1 LVLFAFQKVKDI
13 MQKSKRVKM
22 TSEWQQFFDGH
33 APFYMDNVF
42 TKNTVKEVDF
52 LLKELNLP
60 KGSYILDMGCGTG
73 RHAIE
78 LAKRGFHVTGVD
90 LSPGMLSQAE
100 KAAKDAK
107 VKVEWVQSDATR
119 FKSKKLFDA
128 AICLCEGAFGLLGS
142 TDDPWEHD
150 YTILCSVNSSIKSKA
165 KFILTAL
172 NGCAMIRHYTQKD
185 VKSGEFNPL
194 TIVKTHPME
203 YETPKGKKSVVLKE
217 KGFIATELT
226 MLFRLAGFEVL
237 HIWGGTAGNWG
248 KRKLD
253 LDEIEI
259 MFIGRKAN

>member
-1 LVLFAFQKVKDI
+1 MK
-13 MQKSKRVKM
+13 KSNKINNGN
-22 TSEWQQFFDGH
+22 EWQKFFDAH
-33 APFYMDNVF
+33 APVYMDNIF

-52 LLKELNLP
+52 LLKELRLP
-60 KGSYILDMGCGTG
+60 KGGSILDIGCGTG
-73 RHAIE
+73 RHSIE
-78 LAKRGFHVTGVD
+78 LAKRGYKVTGVD
-90 LSPGMLSQAE
+90 LSSGMLSQA
-100 KAAKDAK
+100 KTTAKKVK

-119 FKSKKLFDA
+119 FKSKKPFDA
-128 AICLCEGAFGLLGS
+128 AICLCEGAFGLLG
-142 TDDPWEHD
+142 TADDPWEHD
-150 YTILCSVNSSIKSKA
+150 YAILRNINASIKPKA

-185 VKSGEFNPL
+185 VKSGEFDPL

-226 MLFRLAGFEVL
+226 ILFRLAGFEVL

>member
-1 LVLFAFQKVKDI
+1 MD
-13 MQKSKRVKM
+13 KSVRKEKR
-22 TSEWQQFFDGH
+22 SEWQKFFDAH
-33 APFYMDNVF
+33 APVYMDNIF

-52 LLKELNLP
+52 LLKELRLP
-60 KGSYILDMGCGTG
+60 KRGSILDMGCGTG
-73 RHAIE
+73 RHSIE
-78 LAKRGFHVTGVD
+78 LAKRGYKVTGVD
-90 LSPGMLSQAE
+90 LSSGMLSQA
-100 KAAKDAK
+100 KMQAQKAK

-119 FKSKKLFDA
+119 FKSKRPFDA

-142 TDDPWEHD
+142 ADDTWEHD
-150 YTILCSVNSSIKSKA
+150 YAILRNINASIKPKA

-172 NGCAMIRHYTQKD
+172 NGCAMIRHYAQKD
-185 VKSGEFNPL
+185 VKSGEFDPL

-226 MLFRLAGFEVL
+226 ILFRLAGFEVL